1 MADAHPEPHDSD
13 ALQRRLPEG
22 IRSRFI
28 EGINGLRMHVL
39 EAGSDR
45 ADRPL
50 LLLLHGFPELAF
62 SWRYVMPGLAALG
75 YRVVAPDLRGYG
87 RTTGWDD
94 RYEADLSAFRMLNL
108 VRDVIGLMHA
118 LGHREA
124 ASVIGHDFGSPLAA
138 WCATVRPELFRSVVL
153 MSAPFGGPPPFP
165 VSQASSPSADS
176 TTAQHGGQGAQGRA
190 DRPSQRPAVDVHQ
203 ALLAQARPRVHY
215 QWYYATPQANDDM
228 MRAPQGLHDFLR
240 AYYHVKSA
248 DAKGERPYR
257 LPAWDADSLA
267 RLPTYYVMDAGQ
279 TMPQTVAPHRP
290 TPAEVAACQWLPD
303 DDLAVYAAEYARSG
317 FQGGLHWYRCNTSG
331 QFVAEQQTW
340 AGRRITIPSAYI
352 AGAMD
357 WGIQQ
362 KPGEFDRMRTVNCT
376 RMLECELIEGAGHWV
391 QQEQPEATLRVLRR
405 FLTVAAPV

>member
-1 MADAHPEPHDSD
+1 MADAHPEPRDSD
-13 ALQRRLPEG
+13 VLQHRLPQG

-28 EGINGLRMHVL
+28 DGVNGLRMHVL
-39 EAGSDR
+39 EAGSDH

-50 LLLLHGFPELAF
+50 LVLLHGFPELAF
-62 SWRYVMPGLAALG
+62 SWRYLMPGLAALG

-87 RTTGWDD
+87 RTSGWDA
-94 RYEADLSAFRMLNL
+94 RYEANLSDFRMLNL

-153 MSAPFGGPPPFP
+153 MSAPFGGPPPLPAGQVSVSPASP
-165 VSQASSPSADS
+165 VVERTTGQAV
-176 TTAQHGGQGAQGRA
+176 QRA
-190 DRPSQRPAVDVHQ
+190 AMDVHQ
-203 ALLAQARPRVHY
+203 ALLARERPRLHY

-228 MRAPQGLHDFLR
+228 VRAPQGLSDFLR

-248 DAKGERPYR
+248 DAQGERPYR

-279 TMPQTVAPHRP
+279 TMAQTVAPHMP
-290 TPAEVAACQWLPD
+290 SPEAVAACRWLPD
-303 DDLAVYAAEYARSG
+303 ADLAVYAHEYGRTG

-331 QFVAEQQTW
+331 QFLAEQQTW
-340 AGRRITIPSAYI
+340 SGRRITIPSAYI

-357 WGIQQ
+357 WGIHQR
-362 KPGEFDRMRTVNCT
+362 PGEFDRMRTLNCT
-376 RMLECELIEGAGHWV
+376 RMLECSLLEGAGHWV
-391 QQEQPEATLRVLRR
+391 QQEQPEATLQVLHR